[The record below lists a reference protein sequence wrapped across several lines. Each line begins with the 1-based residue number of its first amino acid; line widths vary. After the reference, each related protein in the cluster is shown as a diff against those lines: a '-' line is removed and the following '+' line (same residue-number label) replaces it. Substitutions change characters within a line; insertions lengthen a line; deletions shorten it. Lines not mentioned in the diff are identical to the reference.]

1 MLRITSENDLNKIIT
16 DVEKNRTYRK
26 EVIVCGGTGCMSSG
40 NDKILE
46 NLQNK
51 VKELDLES
59 EIRIVKTGCV
69 GFCEKGP
76 IVKIMPDNTFYAEV
90 TPDDVDEIVAK
101 DLITNETVKKLL
113 YKDPITKETIQNS
126 DQINF
131 YKKQRKIALRNCGS
145 INPEDI
151 DDYIYHQGYKAL
163 EKAVRMTSQEV
174 VDIIKDSGLR
184 GRGGGG
190 FSTGLKW
197 QFALNNKADQK
208 YVVCN
213 ADEGD
218 PGAFM
223 DRAIL
228 EGDPHSVVEAMAIC
242 GYAIGANKGLVY
254 IRAEYPL
261 AVKIL
266 QMAIKAAKERGLLGK
281 NIFNSGFDFDIEIKY
296 GAGAFVCGEETALIH
311 SMEGKRGEPTTKP
324 PFPAE
329 SGYWGK
335 PTNVNNVETFANIP
349 FIINDEEGV
358 FKKMGT
364 KNSPGTKVFALAGKI
379 NNIGLIE
386 IPMGTTLREVIYEIG
401 GGIKGG
407 KAFKAVQTGGPSG
420 GCLTAKDLDT
430 PIDFDT
436 LKEKG
441 SMMGSGGMI
450 VMDEDDCMVSVS
462 KFYLD
467 FTVDESCGKCTPCR
481 VGNLR
486 LLELL
491 EKITSGNGTEEDLDK
506 LQELSHVIKD
516 TSLCGLGQTAPNPVL
531 STMHNFWDEYVAHV
545 RDKKC
550 PSGKCTALVRYMIN
564 EKCIGCTACSRV
576 CPVSCISGQVKVK
589 HEINQNACIKCGACY
604 NACKFS
610 AIDRA

>member
-1 MLRITSENDLNKIIT
+1 
-16 DVEKNRTYRK
+16 
-26 EVIVCGGTGCMSSG
+26 
-40 NDKILE
+40 
-46 NLQNK
+46 
-51 VKELDLES
+51 
-59 EIRIVKTGCV
+59 
-69 GFCEKGP
+69 
-76 IVKIMPDNTFYAEV
+76 
-90 TPDDVDEIVAK
+90 
-101 DLITNETVKKLL
+101 
-113 YKDPITKETIQNS
+113 
-126 DQINF
+126 
-131 YKKQRKIALRNCGS
+131 
-145 INPEDI
+145 
-151 DDYIYHQGYKAL
+151 
-163 EKAVRMTSQEV
+163 MTSQEV

-197 QFALNNKADQK
+197 QFALNNKSDQK

-281 NIFNSGFDFDIEIKY
+281 NIFDSGFDFDIEIKY

-349 FIINDEEGV
+349 FIINDEEGI
-358 FKKMGT
+358 FKNMGT

-420 GCLTAKDLDT
+420 GCLTEKDLDT

-467 FTVDESCGKCTPCR
+467 FTVD
-481 VGNLR
+481 
-486 LLELL
+486 
-491 EKITSGNGTEEDLDK
+491 
-506 LQELSHVIKD
+506 
-516 TSLCGLGQTAPNPVL
+516 
-531 STMHNFWDEYVAHV
+531 
-545 RDKKC
+545 
-550 PSGKCTALVRYMIN
+550 
-564 EKCIGCTACSRV
+564 
-576 CPVSCISGQVKVK
+576 
-589 HEINQNACIKCGACY
+589 
-604 NACKFS
+604 
-610 AIDRA
+610 